1 MAEETTT
8 TPNTQTKKARTR
20 SPNYPAFNL
29 AGAVE
34 RAETV
39 FNEFGRSRVG
49 DEDIVKSLGYNK
61 LHGKSRTVVSALKKY
76 GLLEPDGDGFRIS
89 DDALDIIN
97 LDSDDP
103 DRAKAMY
110 AAALKPTL
118 FAELHETYGDSPPG
132 DSLLRNYLLKKNFN
146 HNVAD
151 EVIRVYRDT
160 MDLVSRKIEQY
171 TADDESGGTPD
182 DEQQEAH
189 MQQRQ
194 KTGNDGGGS
203 GGAGTLAPE
212 IQGSVSMQQHY
223 GLSED
228 SQVYLLFVGQ
238 PTKEDIATLKDY
250 LDIFEKRRPSENS
263 GRGSDEATASGGVT
277 NGNGQH
283 EQ

>member
-1 MAEETTT
+1 MAEEATTIQ
-8 TPNTQTKKARTR
+8 NTQTKKARTR
-20 SPNYPAFNL
+20 SPNYPALNL

-34 RAETV
+34 RAEAV
-39 FNEFGRSRVG
+39 FNEFGRGRVG
-49 DEDIVKSLGYNK
+49 DEDVAKALGYNK

-97 LDSDDP
+97 LDSDNP

-118 FAELHETYGDSPPG
+118 FAELHETYGDNPPAE
-132 DSLLRNYLLKKNFN
+132 SLLRNYLLKKNFN

-160 MDLVSRKIEQY
+160 MDLVSRKLEAY
-171 TADDESGGTPD
+171 TADDEPEDAPD
-182 DEQQEAH
+182 DEQQETQ

-194 KTGNDGGGS
+194 KTGNDGGGPS
-203 GGAGTLAPE
+203 GAGTLAPE
-212 IQGSVSMQQHY
+212 IQGSVSMRQHY

-228 SQVYLLFVGQ
+228 SEVYLLFVGQ
-238 PTKEDIATLKDY
+238 PTKEDIGTLKDY
-250 LDIFEKRRPSENS
+250 LTILEKRRPSE
-263 GRGSDEATASGGVT
+263 GSDKATVSGGAT
-277 NGNGQH
+277 NGNGH
-283 EQ
+283 PTE